1 MIRVYCAGGTGGNI
15 GKQLTDLDLDVCFID
30 TSSSNLSGVSS
41 ELVFLTEGLDGA
53 GKRRA
58 TTYDAFKGLAEDVLI
73 RFKPARTLNVVISSL
88 SGGSGSVIAPLIT
101 KELIKNGFNTI
112 VIGIESV
119 NSVIEIDN
127 CIKTLKTYKLVTDT
141 TGKSV
146 SLFHI
151 PGQARQTADEQ
162 AIYFINLLSLLMD
175 KSKTDEFDTSDI
187 HNYINFPD
195 VTDNPA
201 SVSLVEVNRNEVIV
215 PEKNTAIVGTIL
227 LTANRNNTISETM
240 PEYIS
245 TCVVTDKSY
254 KTEDL
259 RIDNILGKL
268 AIIIEGLDK
277 LKQSYQDYKK
287 VNKYKEPDIG
297 PATSDDVVL

>member
-1 MIRVYCAGGTGGNI
+1 MIRIYCAGGTGGNI
-15 GKQLTDLDLDVCFID
+15 GKMLTDLDLDVCFID
-30 TSSSNLSGVSS
+30 TSSSNLAGVSS

-58 TTYDAFKGLAEDVLI
+58 TTYEAFKGLEEDVLI
-73 RFKPARTLNVVISSL
+73 KFKPSRTLNVVISSL
-88 SGGSGSVIAPLIT
+88 SGGSGSVIGPLIT
-101 KELIKNGFNTI
+101 KELIKNDHNTI

-127 CIKTLKTYKLVTDT
+127 CIKSLKTYKLISDT

-151 PGQARQTADEQ
+151 PGQARKLADEQ
-162 AIYFINLLSLLMD
+162 AIYFINLLSLLTD
-175 KSKTDEFDTSDI
+175 KNNTDEFDTSDI

-201 SVSLVEVNRNEVIV
+201 SVSLIEVNRNEIIV

-227 LTANRNNTISETM
+227 LTSNRNNTISETM

-245 TCVVTDKSY
+245 TCVVKDKDY

-268 AIIIEGLDK
+268 AIVIDGLYK
-277 LKQSYQDYKK
+277 LKQNYLDYKK
-287 VNKYKEPDIG
+287 TNKYKEPDTG
-297 PATSDDVVL
+297 ASAGDDIVL